1 MFSTFSGVGGMDIG
15 GHDNGFETVY
25 ACDFHKAPKQFF
37 ANNFPSVP
45 FDLIDVREIT
55 LEGVNKLREAY
66 GHRPISVGEID
77 VLIAGSPCV
86 KLAACNTVDARDF
99 APENMLMVENLVWLV
114 RDLQPKI
121 AWFEN
126 SDRLLAPKNDLLR
139 FEFDS
144 SMKHLLPNYT
154 MKRKVIH
161 AKRYGGFQTR
171 SRSMTVLVRNDVL
184 DGREICFFPS
194 PEKVNLF
201 KQGAN
206 VILPEIR
213 AFWPGQF
220 EEKYLNATG
229 RLFCTLTASGCEM
242 VEDWAGCRYALTNE
256 QRMRLTG
263 MSEFSFEGICKTNVK
278 MLLGNMVL
286 RQISE
291 RFFKHFKTVILE
303 TI

>member
-1 MFSTFSGVGGMDIG
+1 MDIG
-15 GHDNGFETVY
+15 GFVNGFDTVY
-25 ACDFHKAPKQFF
+25 ACDFHKAPEQFF
-37 ANNFPSVP
+37 KNNFPTVP
-45 FDLIDVREIT
+45 FDVNDVRNVS
-55 LEGVNKLREAY
+55 LERINEVRSVRSYPAL
-66 GHRPISVGEID
+66 SVGEID
-77 VLIAGSPCV
+77 VMTAGSPCV

-126 SDRLLAPKNDLLR
+126 SDRLLAKKNDTLR

-144 SMKHLLPNYT
+144 AIKHLLTNYK
-154 MKRKVIH
+154 MERKVIH

-171 SRSMTVLVRNDVL
+171 SRAMTVLVRMDVL
-184 DGREICFFPS
+184 NGRKISFIPK

-201 KQGAN
+201 KQGASQ
-206 VILPEIR
+206 ILPEVKR
-213 AFWPGQF
+213 FWMGQF
-220 EEKYLNATG
+220 DERYKNTVG
-229 RLFCTLTASGCEM
+229 NLFCTLTATGNEM
-242 VEDWAGCRYALTNE
+242 VEDWVGSVYPLTNE

-263 MSEFSFEGICKTNVK
+263 MVGYNYDHICMTHVK

-291 RFFKHFKTVILE
+291 RFFKHFREKIL
-303 TI
+303 IA